1 MDSPKLS
8 GVRVQK
14 LFLKL
19 DETLD
24 QFIQKNKK
32 TTNEE
37 VHLALHRIWQ
47 IREFQPMISL
57 TQAWIADTKNDG
69 KADYIK

>member
-1 MDSPKLS
+1 MEAPRISGSRVHKLY
-8 GVRVQK
+8 
-14 LFLKL
+14 LKL
-19 DETLD
+19 DDTLD
-24 QFIQKNKK
+24 QFLQKNKK

-37 VHLALHRIWQ
+37 VHLALHRLWQ
-47 IREFQPMISL
+47 TRELQPIISL